1 MKKFAAGFLVLLI
14 LVSVFAPG
22 AAAAYELPEG
32 TEISAQAAY
41 IVNLDTGIVVYEK
54 NADEPR
60 SIASLT
66 KLMTCL
72 LLMENVPDLAGTQI
86 EADRSIYVPPV
97 TGGGASHADI
107 LQGSSID
114 ALSMLYA
121 MLLPSANEAAASVA
135 YYLGNKNLNNFYALM
150 NARAEELGCKNT
162 SFSCAHGLLDMED
175 GNYSTAHDVFLI
187 LQECWKHEIF
197 RTVVSTASYDMPT
210 GGPGGAPFGR
220 HTQPYPVRTTNA
232 MLRPTSDVYRSY
244 IKGCKTGST
253 EDAGRCFASAA
264 INQKG
269 ETYLGV
275 TLGSTWDPDPVSGL
289 ARSFYDNA
297 VIYDWLF
304 ANYSVRP
311 SIDTTVPVAEVKVQ
325 FSTEADT
332 VMLYP
337 ESDLKTVLPN
347 NSDELLEKTFDLPDS
362 IPAPVKKG
370 DKVGTVT
377 LSLNGEKVGTVGLV
391 AGQDVSRNVFMFV
404 SAHIKNFFSSLYFRV
419 VCIVTAVFLVCYGA
433 LAVSMH
439 RKEQKRKEQKR
450 RARLSAQQGQP
461 RGRDPRT
468 AGRSAPPRRTSNGSP
483 PIHGTGAKPPAARR
497 SEDDLDLDFL
507 DDDYTFGPPDSR

>member
-1 MKKFAAGFLVLLI
+1 MKKFAAVFFVLLVC
-14 LVSVFAPG
+14 VSVFTLPVH
-22 AAAAYELPEG
+22 AAYELPEG

-72 LLMENVPDLAGTQI
+72 LLMENVSDLAGTQI
-86 EADRSIYVPPV
+86 EAEPSIYAPPV

-150 NARAEELGCKNT
+150 NARAEELGCTNT
-162 SFSCAHGLLDMED
+162 AFSCAHGLLDMDE

-197 RTVVSTASYDMPT
+197 RTVVATPSYDMPT

-220 HTQPYPVRTTNA
+220 HTQPYPIRTTDA
-232 MLRPTSDVYRSY
+232 MLRPTSDVYRPY

-264 INQKG
+264 INEKG

-275 TLGSTWDPDPVSGL
+275 TLGSTWEPDPVSGL

-297 VIYDWLF
+297 VLYDWLF
-304 ANYSVRP
+304 QNYSVRP
-311 SIDTTVPVAEVKVQ
+311 SIDTGVPVAEVKVK

-332 VMLYP
+332 LMLYP
-337 ESDLKTVLPN
+337 ASDLKTVLPN
-347 NSDELLEKTFDLPDS
+347 NSDELLEKEFNVPES
-362 IPAPVKKG
+362 VPAPIQKG

-377 LSLNGEKVGTVGLV
+377 LKLNGETVGTVDLV
-391 AGQDVSRNVFMFV
+391 AGQDVSRNLFLFV
-404 SAHIKNFFSSLYFRV
+404 SSHISGFFRSLYFRV
-419 VCIVTAVFLVCYGA
+419 VCVVTAVFLLCYGA
-433 LAVSMH
+433 LAVTLH
-439 RKEQKRKEQKR
+439 RKEQKRREQR
-450 RARLSAQQGQP
+450 RRVRTGVPPKNGAPRSAARIPPNRQ
-461 RGRDPRT
+461 RPRT
-468 AGRSAPPRRTSNGSP
+468 GTTPPHTAPRSRFDP
-483 PIHGTGAKPPAARR
+483 
-497 SEDDLDLDFL
+497 DLP
-507 DDDYTFGPPDSR
+507 DDDFPFGPPGGK